1 MKNLLLF
8 CSLLLISLVSFG
20 QSEFDLKGKITD
32 ENSSPLQSVS
42 VHLLNSQYGAV
53 TDKEGIFVIKN
64 IPSGNYTLN
73 VTRIGYAEINRRVNI
88 PDNKTEISIVLN
100 PSYQQLSELTVTA
113 QKREELAQQLPQS
126 ITTLSS
132 KNVEDY
138 NIKNMND
145 LTAISPNLYSGDPGD
160 KRSVTSIRG
169 IVTTSYDPAVSTY
182 IDGVNQF
189 GLDTYISQLY
199 DVDRIEILRGP
210 QGTLYG
216 RNAMGGVINVITKQ
230 PGNSTSGFADITFG
244 NYGQERYTAGIR
256 TPLIKDK
263 LYFGAAGLFEGRD
276 GFYTN
281 EFNNS
286 NYDKQHSILGNYY
299 LKYLV
304 NPKWDISLNAK
315 NIANRNDGT
324 FPLVMGKDEALE
336 NPFRLDQNALTEMV
350 DNIFNT
356 SLSINYTGRTFNF
369 SSQSAYQSD
378 YRYYTS
384 PIDGD
389 FSPADAVSIFNNYGK
404 KWNNVN
410 VFTQELKFTSPA
422 SSSHRFNWTTGAY
435 FFHQN
440 SPNKQAT
447 VFGKDAAL
455 VGSPDINY
463 SLINTTTAKSTGVA
477 GYGQETY
484 KASKKI
490 DLTVGLRYDYEH
502 KYQEVLG
509 QYQKDPDPNPQFDF
523 RSDTSATADFSAFSP
538 KAGLTYHYSKDNIAF
553 FTYSSGFRSGGLTP
567 LSSDPTQPP
576 LYEFKPEHSNNFEAG
591 IKNTLLNR
599 KLILNASLFYTI
611 VSEVQVPTLVL
622 PDAVTIT
629 KNAGRLTSKG
639 AELEVNALPIKGLEI
654 DYNFGYTHAVYDKL
668 KIPNNNAEV
677 DLEGN
682 RQIFTPDITS
692 MFAAQY
698 SISVGAK
705 KNIQL
710 FVRGEWKY
718 LGKQYFD
725 LENTIDQ
732 SAYSLL
738 NTRFGVNLK
747 NISISLWG
755 RNLGDQKYI
764 LYAYDFGAVHL
775 GDPKTYGATVALKF

>member
-8 CSLLLISLVSFG
+8 CSLLFISLASIA
-20 QSEFDLKGKITD
+20 QSEFVLKGKITD
-32 ENSSPLQSVS
+32 ENSNPLQSIS
-42 VHLLNSQYGAV
+42 VRLLNSQYGAV
-53 TDKEGIFVIKN
+53 TNKDGVFAIKN
-64 IPSGNYTLN
+64 IPAGNYTLN
-73 VTRIGYAEINRRVNI
+73 VTGIGYAEINQRVVVGN
-88 PDNKTEISIVLN
+88 DETEISIVLN
-100 PSYQQLSELTVTA
+100 SSYQQLSELTVTA

-132 KNVEDY
+132 KDVVDY
-138 NIKNMND
+138 NIKNLNY

-182 IDGVNQF
+182 VDGVNQF

-230 PGNSTSGFADITFG
+230 PGNSISGFADITFG
-244 NYGQERYTAGIR
+244 NHGQERYTAGIKA
-256 TPLIKDK
+256 PLIKDK
-263 LYFGAAGLFEGRD
+263 LYFGAAAMYDGRD

-299 LKYLV
+299 LKYLI

-315 NIANRNDGT
+315 NIANRNHGT
-324 FPLVMGKDEALE
+324 FPLVFGKDDAFK
-336 NPFRLDQNALTEMV
+336 NPFKLNQNAITEMV

-356 SLSINYTGRTFNF
+356 SLSIKYSGRTFNF

-378 YRYYTS
+378 YRYYKT

-410 VFTQELKFTSPA
+410 VFTQEFKFTSPA
-422 SSSHRFNWTTGAY
+422 SSSRRFNWTTGAY

-447 VFGKDAAL
+447 VYGEDAAL
-455 VGSPDINY
+455 FGGDANS
-463 SLINTTTAKSTGVA
+463 SSINTTTAKSTGVA
-477 GYGQETY
+477 IYGQETY
-484 KASKKI
+484 RASKKI

-509 QYQKDPDPNPQFDF
+509 QIQKNPAPIYDF
-523 RSDTSATADFSAFSP
+523 QSDTSSTANFSAFSP
-538 KAGLTYHYSKDNIAF
+538 KVGLTYHYSKEDIAF
-553 FTYSSGFRSGGLTP
+553 ITYSTGFRAGGLTP
-567 LSSDPTQPP
+567 LSSDPSSEPP

-591 IKNTLLNR
+591 IKNTLLNN

-611 VSEVQVPTLVL
+611 VSDVQVPTLVL

-629 KNAGRLTSKG
+629 KNTGQLTSKG
-639 AELEVNALPIKGLEI
+639 AELEVNALPVKGLEI
-654 DYNFGYTHAVYDKL
+654 DYNFGYTHAVYNKL
-668 KIPNNNAEV
+668 KVSGDNGEV
-677 DLEGN
+677 NLEGN
-682 RQIFTPDITS
+682 RQIFTPDVTS
-692 MFAAQY
+692 MLAAQY
-698 SISVGAK
+698 SISVGSK
-705 KNIQL
+705 KNVQL
-710 FVRGEWKY
+710 FVRGEWRY

-725 LENTIDQ
+725 LANSIDQ
-732 SAYSLL
+732 SAYSLI

-755 RNLGDQKYI
+755 RNMADQNYI
-764 LYAYDFGAVHL
+764 SYAYDFGAVHL
-775 GDPKTYGATVALKF
+775 GDPKTYGATIALKF

>member
-8 CSLLLISLVSFG
+8 CLLLLTTLVSVA
-20 QSEFDLKGKITD
+20 QSESVLKGKIVD
-32 ENSSPLQSVS
+32 ENSNPLQSVS
-42 VHLLNSQYGAV
+42 VRLLNSQHGAV
-53 TDKEGIFVIKN
+53 TNKDGQFLIKN
-64 IPSGNYTLN
+64 IPAGNYTLN
-73 VTRIGYAEINRRVNI
+73 VTRIGYAETNLPVRISGNES
-88 PDNKTEISIVLN
+88 EISIVLN

-113 QKREELAQQLPQS
+113 EKREELAQRLPQS

-132 KNVEDY
+132 RAIEDY
-138 NIKNMND
+138 NIKNLND

-216 RNAMGGVINVITKQ
+216 RNAMGGVINVITRQ
-230 PGNSTSGFADITFG
+230 PDNTLSGFADISYG
-244 NYGQERYTAGIR
+244 NNNQQRYTAGIR
-256 TPLIKDK
+256 AALIKDK
-263 LYFGAAGLFEGRD
+263 LYFGAAGMYEGRD

-281 EFNNS
+281 EYNNS

-299 LKYLV
+299 LKYLI
-304 NPKWDISLNAK
+304 NPRWDVSLNAK

-324 FPLVMGKDEALE
+324 FPLVFGKDEAFK
-336 NPFRLDQNALTEMV
+336 NPFKLNQNAITEMV

-356 SLSINYTGRTFNF
+356 SLSINYSGQAFNF

-378 YRYYTS
+378 YRYYKT

-389 FSPADAVSIFNNYGK
+389 FSPLDAVSIFNNYGK

-422 SSSHRFNWTTGAY
+422 SSTRRFNWTTGAY

-447 VFGKDAAL
+447 VYGEDAAL
-455 VGSPDINY
+455 LGSQDINF
-463 SLINTTTAKSTGVA
+463 SSINTTTAKSTGVA
-477 GYGQETY
+477 VYGQETY
-484 KASKKI
+484 RASKKI

-509 QYQKDPDPNPQFDF
+509 QIKKDPDPIYDF
-523 RSDTSATADFSAFSP
+523 QSDTSATANFSAFSP
-538 KAGLTYHYSKDNIAF
+538 KVGLTYHYSKEDIAF
-553 FTYSSGFRSGGLTP
+553 ITYSTGFRAGGLTP
-567 LSSDPTQPP
+567 LSSDPSQEPP

-591 IKNTLLNR
+591 IKNTLLNK

-611 VSEVQVPTLVL
+611 VSDVQVPTLVL

-629 KNAGRLTSKG
+629 KNTGQLTSKG
-639 AELEVNALPIKGLEI
+639 AELEVNALPVKGLEI
-654 DYNFGYTHAVYDKL
+654 DYNFGYTHAVYNKL
-668 KIPNNNAEV
+668 KVPGDNGEV

-692 MFAAQY
+692 MLAAQY
-698 SISVGAK
+698 SIAIGRK
-705 KNIQL
+705 KNVQL
-710 FVRGEWKY
+710 FARGEWRY

-732 SAYSLL
+732 SAYSLI

-747 NISISLWG
+747 NISVSFWG

-775 GDPKTYGATVALKF
+775 GNPKTYGATVALKF